1 MMNTK
6 SHLFGLL
13 LSWICLMLT
22 GNLFAGQAYYVAPD
36 GNDEQAGSLERPWRT
51 IEQAVSH
58 MQPGETCFLR
68 AGRYRESAL
77 IDRVQGQPDKPITLQ
92 AYANEEAIID
102 GTVPIQSTWSHF
114 QAGIYRTQ
122 LAQPIWQLFVNDKSA
137 CSARWPNGN
146 WDDGSV
152 WDKAQALAWPEKQG
166 SVFGTHVNRALSQ
179 FNFSLAGAI
188 IIVNA
193 GSFKTYASLVTQHA
207 QGSDTLSYDRSRV
220 PERQGYPATKHGY
233 FLEGKLGFLDVENEW
248 FYDTDTKW
256 LYYRPPAGRR
266 PRDLD
271 MRGKVQSYGVTV
283 RDSSYIVLK
292 GLTFLGTTFRF
303 MQSHHCK
310 VEDCRLSYPSFS
322 RRMLGDLSPMDITH
336 MTVRREFDPAYN
348 RLQNCVIAY
357 ADGPALE
364 MNGVGN
370 VVENNLIH
378 HVDFSC
384 TYKGGWTIN
393 TIDAP
398 GLIFRR
404 NTVHTTGAS
413 ELFKAGRTNIIE
425 LNDLSRSGFL
435 QNDGALIQIS
445 VKQQLGTV
453 ARYNWVHDSV
463 KIGLRFDN
471 SNRPG
476 SPWGEGCRAH
486 HNVVWHTDRSFFKGD
501 RHAIHNNL
509 CFGSKLN
516 DLVIS
521 SDVKTNGRN
530 DQTVT
535 RNNIAGTFSG
545 SRTKPG
551 RDFPVP
557 GTVDHNWSSD
567 VTGLDIRTQLRDP
580 DNLDFRPQATSEL
593 VDSGVLLEGYDF
605 VYEGRA
611 PDIGPYEAHASDY
624 WIPGRQE
631 KQTSRPIP
639 PDMATQVKRD
649 SDLMWLNAY
658 RSQSHR
664 VYWGTAKAK
673 LKDAGQQIH
682 NIYSPGP
689 LQSNTTYYWRVDAIV
704 GSETIPGPLWSFTTG
719 SD

>member
-1 MMNTK
+1 MRMG
-6 SHLFGLL
+6 FC
-13 LSWICLMLT
+13 LSWICLIFAGKLI
-22 GNLFAGQAYYVAPD
+22 AGQAYYVAPS
-36 GNDEQAGSLERPWRT
+36 GSDEQTGSLERPWRT
-51 IEQAVSH
+51 LQRAVSH
-58 MQPGETCFLR
+58 MRPGDTCFLR
-68 AGRYRESAL
+68 GGRYHESVV
-77 IDRVQGQPDKPITLQ
+77 IDRMKGPTHKPVTLQ
-92 AYANEEAIID
+92 AYANEEVIID
-102 GTVPIQSTWSHF
+102 GTVPIQSTWSPNKE
-114 QAGIYRTQ
+114 GIYRTR

-152 WDKAQALAWPEKQG
+152 WDKTQALAWPEKQG
-166 SVFGTHVNRALSQ
+166 SAFGIHVNRALSQ
-179 FNFSLAGAI
+179 FDFSLAGAI

-193 GSFKTYASLVTQHA
+193 GSFKTYASYVTRHG
-207 QGSDTLSYDRSRV
+207 QGSDTLHYDTQRV

-233 FLEGKLGFLDVENEW
+233 FLEGKLGFLDAENEW
-248 FYDTDTKW
+248 FYDPDSRW
-256 LYYRPPAGRR
+256 LYYKPIAGQY

-271 MRGKVQSYGVTV
+271 IRAKVQSYGIDV
-283 RDSSYIVLK
+283 RDSSHIVLK

-303 MQSHHCK
+303 TQSHHCT

-322 RRMLGDLSPMDITH
+322 RRMLGDLSPIAITH
-336 MTVRREFDPAYN
+336 MTVPKEFDPAHN

-364 MNGVGN
+364 MNGAGN
-370 VVENNLIH
+370 VIENNLIH
-378 HVDFSC
+378 HIDFSC

-398 GLIFRR
+398 DLIFRR

-445 VKQQLGTV
+445 VKQQAGTV
-453 ARYNWVHDSV
+453 TRYNWVHDSV

-471 SNRPG
+471 SNRPN
-476 SPWGEGCRAH
+476 SPWGEGGRAH
-486 HNVVWHTDRSFFKGD
+486 HNVAWRTDRSFFKGD

-509 CFGSKLN
+509 CFDSKLN

-530 DQTVT
+530 DETVT

-567 VTGLDIRTQLRDP
+567 VMGRDIRTQLRDP
-580 DNLDFRPQATSEL
+580 DNLDFRPRATSEL
-593 VDSGVLLEGYDF
+593 VDSGALLEGYDF
-605 VYEGRA
+605 VYEGQA
-611 PDIGPYEAHASDY
+611 PDIGPYEANAPNY
-624 WIPGRQE
+624 WIPGRQAA
-631 KQTSRPIP
+631 QASRPIP
-639 PDMATQVKRD
+639 PNGATQVKCD
-649 SDLMWLNAY
+649 ADLMWLNAY
-658 RSQSHR
+658 RIQSHC
-664 VYWGTAKAK
+664 VYWGPDRVK
-673 LKDAGQQIH
+673 LKDAGRQEH
-682 NIYSPGP
+682 NIFSPGLLEP
-689 LQSNTTYYWRVDAIV
+689 NRTYYWRVDAFV
-704 GSETIPGPLWSFTTG
+704 GTKTVAGPLWSFTT
-719 SD
+719 SSE